1 VIVVILIAAIAIGV
15 GAPIVAAF
23 RGASLRTSAVL
34 ALVPASLFGVGAL
47 VSLETAWGGRSA
59 ESSEDVSNTYALFVA
74 SLLALFAGVMGFCLA
89 ALITRVRGGSEWSRR
104 A

>member
-1 VIVVILIAAIAIGV
+1 MVAAILIAAIAIGV

-23 RGASLRTSAVL
+23 RGASLRTSVVL
-34 ALVPASLFGVGAL
+34 SLVPAVVLAVGSLA
-47 VSLETAWGGRSA
+47 SLETAWGGRSA
-59 ESSEDVSNTYALFVA
+59 ESSEDVSNSYALFVA

-89 ALITRVRGGSEWSRR
+89 ALITRVRGGSAWSGR